1 MNALLHDPIFRVK
14 LASHTSATSLS
25 LAEVCEAV
33 WTQPIVSFEGLR
45 THQRQAWASFLSQ
58 LMVMALDRAGKG
70 VQEAASLDASA
81 WRALLLSL
89 SDGEESAW
97 NLVEPDVS
105 KPAFMQSPI
114 PEGSLDDAKYKDP
127 YTTPDELDMLVTS
140 KNHDLKRQLM
150 HKPELDQWIYALIT
164 LQTMEGFLGRGN
176 YGITRMNG
184 GFANRPK
191 VGYTSAL
198 DWSSRQRRDVEI
210 LFTQRHDRS
219 VEMYRKGKFTCLWL
233 VPWDGEM
240 QVGLFECDP
249 HFIEICRRLRFAHD
263 AADDRLI
270 VWRSNTKAAR
280 VDMPSDLKGVT
291 QDPWAPV
298 KHEKHDSKVL
308 TVDKKGYPYD
318 LVRQLIYP
326 VEEYS
331 APFAMNLTREERDKK
346 VLYFVGEALARGQGG
361 TDGLHERIIPVPVRK
376 TGLMALRGKFRQRVE
391 EQSEEDGAEE
401 LRKLATRARQ
411 RADLAGKIRSK
422 ALYPALKSLT
432 DKDVDRWTNA
442 YTHAVDAC
450 FFTELFGQD
459 ASTTQEEMSLDAS
472 WQKTLYTLASAQ
484 LEKAIEELPLSNS
497 RRWQQIS
504 QATNILK
511 GSARKHLTA
520 YFQQEPS

>member
-164 LQTMEGFLGRGN
+164 LQTMEGVFGTRN
-176 YGITRMNG
+176 YGIIRMHTG
-184 GFANRPK
+184 WGNRPK
-191 VGYTSAL
+191 VGYTTKL
-198 DWSSRQRRDVEI
+198 DWSTRQQRDVKI
-210 LFTQRHDRS
+210 LLQQRKDQTLS
-219 VEMYRKGKFTCLWL
+219 SYKKRKHTCIWT
-233 VPWDGEM
+233 VPWDGKS
-240 QVGLFECDP
+240 QIQLHDCDP
-249 HFIEICRRLRFAHD
+249 HFIEICRRVRFKREQDSIIAYKKTTSCKRIH
-263 AADDRLI
+263 
-270 VWRSNTKAAR
+270 
-280 VDMPSDLKGVT
+280 SDQSIGSIT
-291 QDPWAPV
+291 HDPWAPLYIPEANTT
-298 KHEKHDSKVL
+298 KCL
-308 TVDKKGYPYD
+308 TVGKSGFTYD
-318 LVRQLIYP
+318 LIRQIIYP
-326 VEEYS
+326 IDDYIS
-331 APFAMNLTREERDKK
+331 PYTMNLTDAEKK
-346 VLYFVGEALARGQGG
+346 QNIVYLVAEAMTRGKGK
-361 TDGLHERIIPVPVRK
+361 TEGLHERIIPVPVRK

-520 YFQQEPS
+520 YFQQEPY